1 VFLIPSVQAAL
12 CVAAR
17 QQEYEFSPLVRWWM
31 VQLSSFLGQ
40 QPNLMSVLTKS
51 PLTAVLVVGLSSIPH
66 KQAVKR
72 EMNSQRLFIFQQIP
86 RDNVGV

>member
-1 VFLIPSVQAAL
+1 VDGATFI
-12 CVAAR
+12 
-17 QQEYEFSPLVRWWM
+17 FS
-31 VQLSSFLGQ
+31 SATAK
-40 QPNLMSVLTKS
+40 LMSVLTKL
-51 PLTAVLVVGLSSIPH
+51 PLTVVFVVGLSSIPQ